1 MIENRRKFLKKSAG
15 VLAGAGVV
23 SGFISK
29 YSTGFATASTEKPVA
44 EKGIRWGMVIDMR
57 KCVDGCV
64 KCIDVCHVTHNVPE
78 FDNPKDEIKWIWKSD
93 YAKVFPSKSQQFVSA
108 ETKQKPFLTMCN
120 HCADPPCVMA
130 CPTGA
135 TFKRKDGIVEMDFH
149 RCIGCRFCMAACP
162 YGSRSFNWRD
172 PRPAIENITPE
183 YPTREKGVVEKCN
196 FCSERLA
203 KGQQPACVEACPE
216 KVLTFGNL
224 YDKKTEIRQI
234 LKDNPTIQRKPE
246 LGTNPSVFYIT

>member
-1 MIENRRKFLKKSAG
+1 M
-15 VLAGAGVV
+15 
-23 SGFISK
+23 
-29 YSTGFATASTEKPVA
+29 
-44 EKGIRWGMVIDMR
+44 
-57 KCVDGCV
+57 
-64 KCIDVCHVTHNVPE
+64 THNVPE

-172 PRPAIENITPE
+172 PRPAIEDITQE

>member
-1 MIENRRKFLKKSAG
+1 MTENRRKFLKKSAG
-15 VLAGAGVV
+15 VIAGAGVV

-29 YSTGFATASTEKPVA
+29 YATGFADAATEKAVT
-44 EKGIRWGMVIDMR
+44 KKKIRWGMVIDMR
-57 KCVDGCV
+57 KCVSGCE
-64 KCIDVCHVTHNVPE
+64 KCIDACHLTHNVPD

-93 YAKVFPSKSQQFVSA
+93 YHKVFPSKSQQFVAA
-108 ETKQKPFLTMCN
+108 ETREKPFLTLCN
-120 HCADPPCVMA
+120 HCENPPCVKA

-135 TFKRKDGIVEMDFH
+135 TFKQSDGIVEMDFH

-162 YGSRSFNWRD
+162 YGSRSFNWRN
-172 PRPAIENITPE
+172 PRPAIKNITPD
-183 YPTREKGVVEKCN
+183 YPTREHGVVEKCN

-203 KGQQPACVEACPE
+203 KGQQPSCVEACPE

-224 YDKKTEIRQI
+224 YDKNSEIRQV